1 MPLKPNSS
9 STAAFAAATETT
21 AEALAAAQ
29 ARLNAVLAPWQGQK
43 LALAFS
49 GGTDSS
55 LLLALLQKQCQQYG
69 GEVIAIMASTT
80 LQPKQELTEAQDF
93 CQQLGVPMQL
103 IRVDEL
109 PLIKDNPIQ
118 RCYLCKKA
126 LMSALQDYSHT
137 VGCTKLFDGT
147 NADDLKQFRPGLK
160 ALQEL
165 QVLSPLAKADITK
178 AQVRALLQELGL
190 RVAHKPSSP
199 CLATRFPYGTPLKV
213 EQLQAIGQAEEQ
225 LHALGFYNVRL
236 RAHPQDKLLRL
247 EVDPQTFPLVVK
259 QREEILEIMQAVS
272 GYQFFSLDLE
282 GFRSGSM
289 DQALQ
294 GLQALKA
301 LPSQTQS

>member
-1 MPLKPNSS
+1 MLLKPNNS
-9 STAAFAAATETT
+9 STAAYAAINETT
-21 AEALAAAQ
+21 SEALAAAQ
-29 ARLNAVLAPWQGQK
+29 ERLTQILRPWQGQK

-55 LLLALLQKQCQQYG
+55 LLLALLQRQCQQHG
-69 GEVIAIMASTT
+69 GEITAIMASTT
-80 LQPKQELTEAQDF
+80 LQPKQEITEAQDF

-109 PLIKDNPIQ
+109 PLIKNNPVQ

-126 LMSALQDYSHT
+126 LMSALLDYSHT
-137 VGCTKLFDGT
+137 IDCTQLFDGT

-165 QVLSPLAKADITK
+165 QVVSPLSKANITK

-190 RVAHKPSSP
+190 KVAHKPSSP

-236 RAHPQDKLLRL
+236 RAHPQEKLLRL
-247 EVDPQTFPLVVK
+247 EVDPQTFLLVVK
-259 QREEILEIMQAVS
+259 QRKEILEIMQTIN

-282 GFRSGSM
+282 GFRSGSL
-289 DQALQ
+289 D
-294 GLQALKA
+294 QALKA
-301 LPSQTQS
+301 INIPT